1 MDKINSQ
8 NIQHVAIIMDG
19 NGRWAEKK
27 ELHRSQG
34 HKKGLD
40 NILPIVEEFINQKI
54 QYVTLFAFSTDNNK
68 RPYEEK
74 KNLINLLDAA
84 LNNINE
90 KINEN
95 NINLSFIGDLSSLP
109 KNITSKIQK
118 ISQKNKCK
126 SSLKLIIA
134 WNYSGRS
141 DILNAIR
148 EIEKIYITEKEFESY
163 LMTKNIPDPDLII
176 RTGNQ
181 MRISNFMLWQSAYS
195 ELYFSKKL
203 WPEFTKKDLNN
214 AIVEFKKRKRNYGN
228 V

>member
-1 MDKINSQ
+1 M
-8 NIQHVAIIMDG
+8 
-19 NGRWAEKK
+19 
-27 ELHRSQG
+27 
-34 HKKGLD
+34 
-40 NILPIVEEFINQKI
+40 
-54 QYVTLFAFSTDNNK
+54 
-68 RPYEEK
+68 
-74 KNLINLLDAA
+74 
-84 LNNINE
+84 
-90 KINEN
+90 
-95 NINLSFIGDLSSLP
+95 SSLP
-109 KNITSKIQK
+109 KNINSKIQK
-118 ISQKNKCK
+118 ISKKNKCD
-126 SSLKLIIA
+126 SSVKLIIA

-148 EIEKIYITEKEFESY
+148 EIEKKYITEKEFESY